1 MHIGNYTIDISNRD
15 KVFYP
20 DEGITKGDVID
31 YYDKVSDHLLPYLKD
46 RPLSLQR
53 FPDGINGDGFYQKEV
68 SDYFPEWIKT
78 EKVEKKEDGTVKQVI
93 CNSKATLIYLVNQG
107 TLSFHPWLSK
117 ISDLNKPDKLVF
129 DLDPPK
135 DNFEIV
141 IEGAKALRTLLEEEL
156 DLNTFLMTT
165 GSEGMHVVCPIKA
178 TVDFEEVRAFT
189 RGVAEFLAGEH
200 SDAFTTEV
208 RKNKRNDRLFLD
220 YLRNAYAQTSILPY
234 SLRAIKGAPIATPLS
249 WDEINKKDLG
259 SQSYHIKNIFR
270 RLSQKDD
277 PWPQF
282 RNKAKKLDGPMKKL
296 NQMKKNKNQS

>member
-1 MHIGNYTIDISNRD
+1 MKIESHEIDIKNRD

-20 DEGITKGDVID
+20 DDDITKGDVID
-31 YYDKVSDHLLPYLKD
+31 YYDKVADYLLPYLID

-53 FPDGINGDGFYQKEV
+53 FPDGIKEDGFYQKKV
-68 SDYFPEWIKT
+68 SDYFPEWIET
-78 EKVEKKEDGTVKQVI
+78 EEVEKKEDGTINQVI

-107 TLSFHPWLSK
+107 TLSFHPWLSR

-141 IEGAKALRTLLEEEL
+141 IKGAKALRTLLEDEL
-156 DLNTFLMTT
+156 DLNPFLMTT

-178 TVDFEEVRAFT
+178 THDFEEVRSFT
-189 RGVAEFLAGEH
+189 QKAAEYLANENAD
-200 SDAFTTEV
+200 SFTIEV

-234 SLRAIKGAPIATPLS
+234 SLRALKGAPIATPLS
-249 WDEINKKDLG
+249 WDEINKKDLT
-259 SQSYHIKNIFR
+259 SQSYHLKNIFR
-270 RLSQKDD
+270 RLSQKDN
-277 PWPQF
+277 PWNQY
-282 RNKAKKLDGPMKKL
+282 RNKATKLEKSIKKLKALTDEDE
-296 NQMKKNKNQS
+296 

>member
-1 MHIGNYTIDISNRD
+1 MRVGKHTIDISNRD

-20 DEGITKGDVID
+20 EDDITKDDVID
-31 YYDKVSDHLLPYLKD
+31 YYNKVADRLLPYLKD

-53 FPDGINGDGFYQKEV
+53 FPDGIKKDGFYQKEA

-78 EKVEKKEDGTVKQVI
+78 EEVEKKEDGTINQVV
-93 CNSKATLIYLVNQG
+93 CNSKATLIYLANQG
-107 TLSFHPWLSK
+107 TVSFHPWLSR
-117 ISDLNKPDKLVF
+117 ILDLNKPDKLVF

-141 IEGAKALRTLLEEEL
+141 IKGAKALRTLLEDEL

-178 TVDFEEVRAFT
+178 TLDFEEVRLFT
-189 RGVAEFLAGEH
+189 KAVAEFLTNENPD
-200 SDAFTTEV
+200 SFTTEV

-249 WDEINKKDLG
+249 WDEINKKDLT

-270 RLSQKDD
+270 RLSQKEN
-277 PWPQF
+277 PWNQF
-282 RNKAKKLDGPMKKL
+282 RNKATKLEKSINKL
-296 NQMKKNKNQS
+296 NALSNENE